1 MGLQLKSKRKRVSD
15 SQIVTMS
22 DAARMIPY
30 SRKTLY
36 KHLKQG
42 KLSKTRFKDGSSG
55 IQISELI
62 RVYGS
67 DITPLEEVI
76 KEKEVVTPFTG
87 GDSDPK
93 LDLLLKKIE
102 NLESE
107 VNRLNNTVEN
117 LNNRLEHKPLPSE
130 PQPLSK
136 PAQVEPVK
144 SKGWQSSY
152 IDRMKESLAK
162 NNKK

>member
-1 MGLQLKSKRKRVSD
+1 MLVTITEASKITGK
-15 SQIVTMS
+15 
-22 DAARMIPY
+22 A
-30 SRKTLY
+30 RKTIY
-36 KHLKQG
+36 AHAKSG
-42 KLSKTRFKDGSSG
+42 KVSLSKFSDGRTA
-55 IQISELI
+55 IDTSELD
-62 RVYGS
+62 RVYKI
-67 DITPLEEVI
+67 DLQKVLPVQQ
-76 KEKEVVTPFTG
+76 EKVTLG
-87 GDSDPK
+87 NSDPK
-93 LDLLLKKIE
+93 LDILLKKIE